1 MARADPPPAA
11 RPVRRFVGM
20 VRRRLGK
27 VIAERDRWRGL
38 PLAMAF
44 IAVVWLVDI
53 VAEARAVLIGF
64 LTLAPLFAAAVER
77 ARRTALVAALAALAA
92 LSAGLSSGMF
102 GSLDHMLRVVVV
114 IAVGVVS
121 IYVARARGQRE
132 ERLRR
137 VTEIARVT
145 QQAVLREV
153 PDRVG
158 DVALGARYL
167 SAYEAAQ
174 VGGDLYEV
182 VESPYGV
189 RLIVGD
195 VCGKGLEA
203 VRLATTVMGAFRHSA
218 FVRSDLLTVAED
230 LDQAVAR
237 DTGYAGTGRLGFV
250 TAVLV
255 EFDPCAGSDSD
266 ADSDPGVAGQGRMRV
281 ANCGHPAPLVRRAGG
296 AVQVLEPVR
305 TCPPLGLSRGAS
317 PVLEPYDW
325 LPGDRL
331 LLYTDGLIEARHG
344 LRGLL
349 PLESVHPLLGG
360 ADRGKCLDRIV
371 ARLLDHVGGRPQDDL
386 ALLLAER
393 LPNDPGR
400 PAETRAGP
408 GGLTEFTAPA
418 G

>member
-1 MARADPPPAA
+1 MARAEYAA
-11 RPVRRFVGM
+11 TGRAVRRFAGV
-20 VRRRLGK
+20 VRQQVGK

-38 PLAMAF
+38 PLALAF
-44 IAVVWLVDI
+44 IAVVWAVDI
-53 VAEARAVLIGF
+53 VAQARAVLIGF
-64 LTLAPLFAAAVER
+64 LTLAPLIAAAVER
-77 ARRTALVAALAALAA
+77 ARRTALVAALAAFAA
-92 LSAGLSSGMF
+92 LSAGISGGMF
-102 GSLDHMLRVVVV
+102 GSLDHMLRVIVV

-121 IYVARARGQRE
+121 VYVARARGQRE

-153 PDRVG
+153 PARVG
-158 DVALGARYL
+158 DLALGARYL

-182 VESPYGV
+182 VDSPYGV

-255 EFDPCAGSDSD
+255 EFGDGADIGAG
-266 ADSDPGVAGQGRMRV
+266 AGRGGMRV

-296 AVQVLEPVR
+296 AVEVLEPVR
-305 TCPPLGLSRGAS
+305 TCPPLGLSRGAR

-349 PLESVHPLLGG
+349 PLESVHPLLAG
-360 ADRGKCLDRIV
+360 ADRGECLDRIV
-371 ARLLDHVGGRPQDDL
+371 TRLLDHVGGRPQDDI
-386 ALLLAER
+386 ALLLAEH
-393 LPNDPGR
+393 LPDDAGR
-400 PAETRAGP
+400 VG
-408 GGLTEFTAPA
+408 
-418 G
+418 